1 MPLDFPPTLPLDWWL
16 WNFGS
21 NLEVFPLNL
30 KRHVG
35 IYLPKILLSRGMQN
49 LKRRPCSVKVFFY
62 PPLMREKV
70 EQLFCRLWR
79 TLTSYFWPQIDQF
92 NTKIAK
98 TGVFGV
104 ELSSSWIDNSAI
116 LLYKPI
122 TRKTRWVLILLF
134 ALVDL
139 EMELVPKGYYIDANV
154 STGRRLLRVVFTLKS
169 MLKIDC
175 FKWISFKIHTISWY
189 SPLKMALS
197 YL

>member
-1 MPLDFPPTLPLDWWL
+1 
-16 WNFGS
+16 
-21 NLEVFPLNL
+21 
-30 KRHVG
+30 
-35 IYLPKILLSRGMQN
+35 
-49 LKRRPCSVKVFFY
+49 
-62 PPLMREKV
+62 MREKV

-104 ELSSSWIDNSAI
+104 EWSSSWIDNSAI

-122 TRKTRWVLILLF
+122 PRKTRWVLILLF
-134 ALVDL
+134 ALVAL

-169 MLKIDC
+169 LCTHWK
-175 FKWISFKIHTISWY
+175 SFIY
-189 SPLKMALS
+189 SFSRQFRVIIFYPLSRLLGLCCVVAQAGRRGIFLAENQL
-197 YL
+197 YDI